1 MKKLIVLFTLVVFV
15 GVMAAPVFASHEN
28 SRIAL
33 VRNDDDPKKNKE
45 KKEDK
50 EKKETKET
58 TDSKANKDCKKE
70 CPQTCKPSNCEHH
83 QKVEEKK

>member
-15 GVMAAPVFASHEN
+15 GVMAAPAFASHEN
-28 SRIAL
+28 SRITL

>member
-1 MKKLIVLFTLVVFV
+1 MKKLILLFTLVVFV
-15 GVMAAPVFASHEN
+15 GVMAAPVFASNES

-45 KKEDK
+45 KKEST
-50 EKKETKET
+50 EKKEN
-58 TDSKANKDCKKE
+58 TDSKENKDCKKE

>member
-28 SRIAL
+28 GRITL

-50 EKKETKET
+50 EKKEAKET

>member
-28 SRIAL
+28 SRITL

-50 EKKETKET
+50 EKKETTET
-58 TDSKANKDCKKE
+58 KDSKENKDCKKE
-70 CPQTCKPSNCEHH
+70 CTQTCTPSCCEHDK
-83 QKVEEKK
+83 KVEEKK